1 MVKLFKIIEKIVW
14 VIAALA
20 IVLVVIM
27 MVYGIIANTQQG
39 WQKVIPYLYLAAFL
53 FLIYKAV
60 VIIFTSF
67 YKIQITKRQE
77 YLDAIKGMGGESGNA
92 ILNQEDD
99 QNKDLEAIFDA
110 VKQTPQADTDSI
122 VSTLRERL
130 PEVVSTLRERLPEVV
145 QDLVT
150 QQVELEKKRLAQENE
165 KRLNEINAM
174 STDVSGVIER
184 RDYLLKLE
192 REIKR
197 QEAENQAQRLKYTE
211 EYTMLVFSLAGTPVE
226 DVEKVCD
233 VVKLFIETGQVAAN
247 KDLCIPLNK
256 KLRNAEVKQFVY
268 NIIRYNGKENLDAES
283 FLQTA
288 FCEWFSGKK
297 ENIAKNYSVLPK
309 DSLVSKDGVE
319 ADLERLRKELHREK
333 KINSLLCI

>member
-1 MVKLFKIIEKIVW
+1 MVKLFKIREKIVW

-20 IVLVVIM
+20 IVLVVMM
-27 MVYGIIANTQQG
+27 MVYGIITNTQQG
-39 WQKVIPYLYLAAFL
+39 WQKIIPYLYLAAFL
-53 FLIYKAV
+53 FAVYKAA
-60 VIIFTSF
+60 VIFFTSF

-77 YLDAIKGMGGESGNA
+77 YLDAIKGIGGGSDA
-92 ILNQEDD
+92 ILNQEEE
-99 QNKDLEAIFDA
+99 QNKDLEAILDA

-130 PEVVSTLRERLPEVV
+130 PEVV

-150 QQVELEKKRLAQENE
+150 QQVELKKKRLAQENE

-197 QEAENQAQRLKYTE
+197 QEAENRVQRLKYTE

-233 VVKLFIETGQVAAN
+233 VVKLFIETGQVSAN

-288 FCEWFSGKK
+288 FGEWFSGKK

-319 ADLERLRKELHREK
+319 ADLGRLRKELHREK

>member
-1 MVKLFKIIEKIVW
+1 MKKVFQIIEKIVYG
-14 VIAALA
+14 IAALA

-27 MVYGIIANTQQG
+27 MVYGVFTNTQQG
-39 WQKVIPYLYLAAFL
+39 WQKVILYLYLAAFL
-53 FLIYKAV
+53 FAIYKAV

-67 YKIQITKRQE
+67 YKMQITKRQE
-77 YLDAIKGMGGESGNA
+77 YLDAIKGIGGEGGDG
-92 ILNQEDD
+92 ILNQVED

-122 VSTLRERL
+122 VSN
-130 PEVVSTLRERLPEVV
+130 LRERLPEVV

-226 DVEKVCD
+226 DVEKVCG

-247 KDLCIPLNK
+247 KDLRIPLNK

-319 ADLERLRKELHREK
+319 ADLGRFRKEVIAK
-333 KINSLLCI
+333 

>member
-1 MVKLFKIIEKIVW
+1 MAESYTLPVSCSLPFCH
-14 VIAALA
+14 L
-20 IVLVVIM
+20 
-27 MVYGIIANTQQG
+27 Q
-39 WQKVIPYLYLAAFL
+39 
-53 FLIYKAV
+53 AV

-77 YLDAIKGMGGESGNA
+77 YLDAIKGIGGEGGNA

-99 QNKDLEAIFDA
+99 QNKDLEAILDA
-110 VKQTPQADTDSI
+110 VKQIPQADTDSI
-122 VSTLRERL
+122 VSTLRG
-130 PEVVSTLRERLPEVV
+130 RLPEVV
-145 QDLVT
+145 QDLVN

-197 QEAENQAQRLKYTE
+197 QEAENRVQRLKYTE

-233 VVKLFIETGQVAAN
+233 IVKLFIETGQVTAN
-247 KDLCIPLNK
+247 KDLYIPLNK
-256 KLRNAEVKQFVY
+256 KLRNAELKQFVT
-268 NIIRYNGKENLDAES
+268 NIIRYNGKDYLDGDS

-288 FCEWFSGKK
+288 FCGWFSGKK

-319 ADLERLRKELHREK
+319 ADLINLRWLVSNNDK
-333 KINSLLCI
+333 NM

>member
-27 MVYGIIANTQQG
+27 MVYGIITNTQQG
-39 WQKVIPYLYLAAFL
+39 WQKIIPYLYFAAFL
-53 FLIYKAV
+53 FAFYKAV
-60 VIIFTSF
+60 VIFFTSF

-77 YLDAIKGMGGESGNA
+77 YLDAIKGIGGEGGNA
-92 ILNQEDD
+92 ILNQKED
-99 QNKDLEAIFDA
+99 QNKVLEAIFDA
-110 VKQTPQADTDSI
+110 VKQTPQPDTDSI
-122 VSTLRERL
+122 VSILREL
-130 PEVVSTLRERLPEVV
+130 LPEVV

-150 QQVELEKKRLAQENE
+150 QQVELEKKRLAQEYE

-184 RDYLLKLE
+184 RNFLLKLE
-192 REIKR
+192 RKIKR
-197 QEAENQAQRLKYTE
+197 QEAENRVKRLKYTE

-319 ADLERLRKELHREK
+319 ADLERLREIHRVV
-333 KINSLLCI
+333 

>member
-1 MVKLFKIIEKIVW
+1 MVKLFKTIEKIVW

-27 MVYGIIANTQQG
+27 MVYGIITNTQQG
-39 WQKVIPYLYLAAFL
+39 WQEVIPYLYLAAFL
-53 FLIYKAV
+53 FAVYKAV
-60 VIIFTSF
+60 VIFFTSF

-77 YLDAIKGMGGESGNA
+77 YLDAIKGIGGEGGNA
-92 ILNQEDD
+92 ILNQKED

-122 VSTLRERL
+122 
-130 PEVVSTLRERLPEVV
+130 VSTLRERLPEVV

-197 QEAENQAQRLKYTE
+197 QEAENRVKRLKYT
-211 EYTMLVFSLAGTPVE
+211 PVR
-226 DVEKVCD
+226 D
-233 VVKLFIETGQVAAN
+233 
-247 KDLCIPLNK
+247 K
-256 KLRNAEVKQFVY
+256 K
-268 NIIRYNGKENLDAES
+268 
-283 FLQTA
+283 
-288 FCEWFSGKK
+288 
-297 ENIAKNYSVLPK
+297 
-309 DSLVSKDGVE
+309 
-319 ADLERLRKELHREK
+319 
-333 KINSLLCI
+333 

>member
-1 MVKLFKIIEKIVW
+1 MVKFFKIIEKIVW

-27 MVYGIIANTQQG
+27 MVYGIIANTHQG

-53 FLIYKAV
+53 FAIYKAV

-77 YLDAIKGMGGESGNA
+77 YLDAIKGIGGEGGDA
-92 ILNQEDD
+92 IMNQKED
-99 QNKDLEAIFDA
+99 QNKDLEAILDA

-122 VSTLRERL
+122 
-130 PEVVSTLRERLPEVV
+130 VSTLRERLPEVV

-174 STDVSGVIER
+174 SIDVSGVIER

-197 QEAENQAQRLKYTE
+197 QETENRVKRLKYTE

-233 VVKLFIETGQVAAN
+233 VVKLFIETGQVSAN

-256 KLRNAEVKQFVY
+256 KLRNAELKQFVT
-268 NIIRYNGKENLDAES
+268 NIIRYNKKDILDGDS

-288 FCEWFSGKK
+288 FGEWFSGKK

-319 ADLERLRKELHREK
+319 ADLRIMRDMVGEK
-333 KINSLLCI
+333 DCCNIETQSLDS